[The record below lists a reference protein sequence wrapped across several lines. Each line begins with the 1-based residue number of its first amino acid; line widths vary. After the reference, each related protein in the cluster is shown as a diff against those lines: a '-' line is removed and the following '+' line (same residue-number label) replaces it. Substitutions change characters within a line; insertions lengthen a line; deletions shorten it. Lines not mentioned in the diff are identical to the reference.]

1 MLNKQSRVASLPP
14 ILSLDAPK
22 SEDDVLKFVLRG
34 HLLDCYESIYFPF
47 MLEVIN
53 HQRRDMGVVDEFAR
67 KGLQMSVDRIHKNRA
82 GFKHRHH
89 GVWLMLRSC
98 TRSALVLIA
107 ARSCPETDD
116 LLPVGW
122 AEAVTSVIEMLFYW
136 QDEAG
141 DAGDRQKILMEL
153 MDQIGCRM

>member
-1 MLNKQSRVASLPP
+1 MASLPP
-14 ILSLDAPK
+14 ILSLDTPE

-47 MLEVIN
+47 MLEAIN

-67 KGLQMSVDRIHKNRA
+67 KGLQMSADRIHKNRA

-107 ARSCPETDD
+107 ARCCPETED

-122 AEAVTSVIEMLFYW
+122 AEAVTNVIEMLFYW

-141 DAGDRQKILMEL
+141 DAGDRQKILIEL
-153 MDQIGCRM
+153 MNQIGCHM